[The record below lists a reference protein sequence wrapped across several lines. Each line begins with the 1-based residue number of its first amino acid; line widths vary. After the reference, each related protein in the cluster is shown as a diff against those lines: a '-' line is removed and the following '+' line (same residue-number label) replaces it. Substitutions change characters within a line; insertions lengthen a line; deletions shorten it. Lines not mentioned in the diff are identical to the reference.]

1 MTESTNGLGPRKV
14 TGAPIARPGR
24 GAGVQTYVPE
34 IAKGLAITMKHFFNN
49 TKDMVLGQR
58 NDPVLESVEEG
69 INTIS
74 YPE

>member
-1 MTESTNGLGPRKV
+1 MTLNTNTLGPRKV
-14 TGAPIARPGR
+14 AGSPIPRPAR

-34 IAKGLAITMKHFFNN
+34 IAKGLAVTMKHFFNN

-58 NDPVLESVEEG
+58 NDPVLESIEEG

-74 YPE
+74 